1 MVKNLVVIASS
12 KSISSSSSS
21 DDPDDNLEEPV
32 VLSEDGFYSDCK
44 DANIDFLS
52 FGRQYTTTPGEETIE
67 SLIKL
72 GLYWTLAYKRHDIL
86 KNLCYDNDLLQKYKD
101 LITHSRKDFASLL
114 DAVWSQ
120 QGKITEI
127 PFYLEVL
134 KEEYENLLKRNS
146 NSCHDFLSDLDGIY
160 SKMISNSLDFIDA
173 KRMINIYFIILS
185 TTQSWAPSFQILEL
199 LLDIVGSEYTKAV
212 FNKYVF
218 VSSSHYSPSIRG
230 SLYTLYI
237 SRGLLERKTARK
249 IRSEQSSAASEKGVE
264 AFLYSYEKYKNAEE
278 LLALFQ
284 DSKHVDVQRLITRKA
299 PANTLWRFV
308 SFSDYMC
315 VQYLKERMGQ

>member
-12 KSISSSSSS
+12 KSISSS
-21 DDPDDNLEEPV
+21 DDPDDNLEESV
-32 VLSEDGFYSDCK
+32 ILSEDGFYSDCK
-44 DANIDFLS
+44 DVSLDFLS
-52 FGRQYTTTPGEETIE
+52 IKRQYTATTGEETIE

-72 GLYWTLAYKRHDIL
+72 GLYWTLAFKRHDIL
-86 KNLCYDNDLLQKYKD
+86 KYLCYDNDLLQKYKD
-101 LITHSRKDFASLL
+101 LITYSREDFASLL
-114 DAVWSQ
+114 DEVVSQ
-120 QGKITEI
+120 SHQGKITEI
-127 PFYLEVL
+127 PFYLDVL
-134 KEEYENLLKRNS
+134 KEEYENLLKRS
-146 NSCHDFLSDLDGIY
+146 TNSCHDFLSDTHGIY
-160 SKMISNSLDFIDA
+160 SKMISNNLDFIDP
-173 KRMINIYFIILS
+173 KRMINIYFITLS
-185 TTQSWAPSFQILEL
+185 TNQSWPPSLKILEL

-218 VSSSHYSPSIRG
+218 ASSSHYSPSIRG

-308 SFSDYMC
+308 SFSDHMC

>member
-1 MVKNLVVIASS
+1 MVKNLIVIASS
-12 KSISSSSSS
+12 KSIPSSS
-21 DDPDDNLEEPV
+21 DDPDDNFEEPV

-44 DANIDFLS
+44 DVNIDFLS

-101 LITHSRKDFASLL
+101 LITPSRENFASLL
-114 DAVWSQ
+114 NEVVSQ
-120 QGKITEI
+120 SHHGKIKEI

-134 KEEYENLLKRNS
+134 KEEYENLLKRNA
-146 NSCHDFLSDLDGIY
+146 NSCHDFLSDLNGIY
-160 SKMISNSLDFIDA
+160 SKMISNNLDFIDA
-173 KRMINIYFIILS
+173 KRMINIYFITLS
-185 TTQSWAPSFQILEL
+185 INQSWPPSFKILEL

-212 FNKYVF
+212 FNKFVF
-218 VSSSHYSPSIRG
+218 SSSHYSPSTRG
-230 SLYTLYI
+230 SLYALYI

-249 IRSEQSSAASEKGVE
+249 IRSEQSSAASEKGME
-264 AFLYSYEKYKNAEE
+264 AFLHSYEKYKNAEE

-308 SFSDYMC
+308 SFSDHMC